1 MNLSHRY
8 DRLDVV
14 PLEVLLEVEDR
25 ELIRLR
31 EAEELAERGIRVDRL
46 LVRELVVLGILHD
59 ATGDIRT
66 ADERVG
72 REAEE
77 YAEILRD
84 LNRLGEDRRGVGLL
98 LTISADS
105 ARLATTATLGL
116 LLEASN
122 LLLHLLHL
130 RRKLIEGRAEGVE
143 LDEERGE
150 VRDYRLL
157 SLSLGDY
164 SNYRGRGRRG
174 DGNRRGGLGVGSS
187 SVLDYRGGR
196 GDGNRGGNGG
206 SGTLLGGGLLGGG
219 GDNRG
224 GHLITSARGRRGH
237 T

>member
-1 MNLSHRY
+1 MFISISLHIFVASFGLNKNILLYFYILAKQPINLSRY

-25 ELIRLR
+25 QLVRLC

-66 ADERVG
+66 ADERVR

-116 LLEASN
+116 LLEASY

-130 RRKLIEGRAEGVE
+130 RRELVERRAEGIE
-143 LDEERGE
+143 LDKERGE
-150 VRDYRLL
+150 VRD
-157 SLSLGDY
+157 D
-164 SNYRGRGRRG
+164 
-174 DGNRRGGLGVGSS
+174 
-187 SVLDYRGGR
+187 
-196 GDGNRGGNGG
+196 
-206 SGTLLGGGLLGGG
+206 
-219 GDNRG
+219 
-224 GHLITSARGRRGH
+224 
-237 T
+237 

>member
-1 MNLSHRY
+1 MNLSRY

-46 LVRELVVLGILHD
+46 LVRELVVLGVLHD

-130 RRKLIEGRAEGVE
+130 RRKLIERRAEGVE

-157 SLSLGDY
+157 SLSLSDY

-174 DGNRRGGLGVGSS
+174 NGDSRGGLGVRGSG
-187 SVLDYRGGR
+187 VLDYRGGR
-196 GDGNRGGNGG
+196 GDGNRGGNRG

>member
-1 MNLSHRY
+1 MESLRRRDN
-8 DRLDVV
+8 RLDVV

-25 ELIRLR
+25 QLVRLR

-46 LVRELVVLGILHD
+46 LVRQLVVLRVLHD
-59 ATGDIRT
+59 ATRDIRT

-77 YAEILRD
+77 NTEILRD
-84 LNRLGEDRRGVGLL
+84 LHRLGEDRRGVGLL

-116 LLEASN
+116 LLKASN

-130 RRKLIEGRAEGVE
+130 RRELIEGRAEGVE
-143 LDEERGE
+143 LDKERGE

-157 SLSLGDY
+157 GLGLSDNGDY
-164 SNYRGRGRRG
+164 RGRRG
-174 DGNRRGGLGVGSS
+174 RGNRRGRLSS
-187 SVLDYRGGR
+187 GVLDYRGGR

>member
-1 MNLSHRY
+1 MESLRRRD

-25 ELIRLR
+25 QLVRLR

-46 LVRELVVLGILHD
+46 LVRELVVLRVLHD
-59 ATGDIRT
+59 TARDIRT

-77 YAEILRD
+77 NAEILRD

-98 LTISADS
+98 LAIRTDS

-116 LLEASN
+116 LLKTGN

-130 RRKLIEGRAEGVE
+130 RRELIEGRAEGVE
-143 LDEERGE
+143 LDKERGE

-157 SLSLGDY
+157 GLGLSDDGD
-164 SNYRGRGRRG
+164 YRGRGRRG
-174 DGNRRGGLGVGSS
+174 YRRGRLGVRSS

-196 GDGNRGGNGG
+196 GYGDRGSN
-206 SGTLLGGGLLGGG
+206 GGGLRGGLGGVLLGSGGG
-219 GDNRG
+219 GDS
-224 GHLITSARGRRGH
+224 GHVITSARGRSRH